1 MITNEILKRAN
12 SLLSNGKIHDC
23 ISLLETEV
31 DNGFKARILILKNLF
46 GQNKRAETL
55 GTITREDYQV
65 NINNVISKLTEL
77 LEELRSI
84 AKVKIYFIGHSNK
97 EMTPISFENEFD
109 AVKRVVENSSDLIL
123 YEKVIGSL
131 DDLNLLLAEQGEV
144 ILHFACHGNI
154 GGLFLSDANGIDK
167 YETNTRILDFLRSFG
182 LRIKGI
188 ILNACLSENL
198 GKNLANNICS
208 VICMNKEIRD
218 ESSVN
223 YAKFFYKYL
232 IGNFDFEKADGYAK
246 NALNLK
252 ADDTIFTVDLII
264 KTNI

>member
-1 MITNEILKRAN
+1 MITNEILKQAN
-12 SLLSNGKIHDC
+12 NLLSNGKIHDC
-23 ISLLETEV
+23 ISLLESEV

-65 NINNVISKLTEL
+65 NINNIISKLTDLLDEL
-77 LEELRSI
+77 SSI
-84 AKVKIYFIGHSNK
+84 AKVKIYFIGHSSVA
-97 EMTPISFENEFD
+97 MTPISFENEFNTIKNVIAD
-109 AVKRVVENSSDLIL
+109 SSDLIL

-131 DDLNLLLAEQGEV
+131 DELNLLLAEQGEV

-154 GGLFLSDANGIDK
+154 GGLFLADENGIDK
-167 YETNTRILDFLRSFG
+167 YETNTRVLEFLRQFSS
-182 LRIKGI
+182 RIKGV

-198 GKNLANNICS
+198 GKNLANNIS
-208 VICMNKEIRD
+208 TVICMNKEVKD

-223 YAKFFYKYL
+223 YAKFFYSYL
-232 IGNFDFEKADGYAK
+232 NNIFDFEMAHNYTK
-246 NALNLK
+246 NALKLK
-252 ADDTIFTVDLII
+252 ADDTIFTVDLIK